1 VFRAFFFFLGWAFVV
16 AHRIVWC
23 DIEAKRGTSDL
34 EAAMDDIVSLL
45 RGASSDRGCAIG
57 ADADVDVRRD
67 SAKSSVG
74 DSGMPR
80 HEWR

>member
-34 EAAMDDIVSLL
+34 EAAMDDTRYHQSYF
-45 RGASSDRGCAIG
+45 GQ
-57 ADADVDVRRD
+57 
-67 SAKSSVG
+67 
-74 DSGMPR
+74 
-80 HEWR
+80 